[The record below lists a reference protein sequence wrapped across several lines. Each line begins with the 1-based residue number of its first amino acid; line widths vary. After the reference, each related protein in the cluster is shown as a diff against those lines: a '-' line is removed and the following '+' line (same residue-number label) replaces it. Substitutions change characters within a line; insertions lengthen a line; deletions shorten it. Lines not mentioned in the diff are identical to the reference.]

1 MDFEFNENQLD
12 LQKMVREL
20 AEKEIGPRAKENDEK
35 DIYYSSNLLCD
46 NGYSMLY
53 FLPGYLSDLIRS
65 TGKFYSFKDIG
76 IYLSYDFCGICSYRI
91 FCSGIKVKGNY
102 RSRASKVSKRT
113 SACQNGKEK

>member
-1 MDFEFNENQLD
+1 M
-12 LQKMVREL
+12 L
-20 AEKEIGPRAKENDEK
+20 AKASFAE
-35 DIYYSSNLLCD
+35 S
-46 NGYSMLY
+46 
-53 FLPGYLSDLIRS
+53 FLSGYLSDLIRGA
-65 TGKFYSFKDIG
+65 GKFYSFKNTG